1 MPSYPCKSKR
11 RTKISYQFKITVM
24 TQIDNKVF
32 KALGSST
39 RMNMLQVLAYTE
51 MHISGLA
58 KELNISVPVAAKH
71 VRILEDAD
79 LIERKEFGRT
89 HVLKLKSKN
98 MYKILDKFAKV
109 DNIELPEGSSLLDAL
124 RSVSA
129 VEVKRVGDREYV
141 ISTDGE
147 EGLFLYEIDGKLSD
161 KTVDEYILE
170 KDVTVELK
178 KLVPVT
184 KKKISVTI
192 RN

>member
-1 MPSYPCKSKR
+1 
-11 RTKISYQFKITVM
+11 M
-24 TQIDNKVF
+24 TQIDNKIF
-32 KALGSST
+32 KAMGSST
-39 RMNMLQVLAYTE
+39 RMNMLQVLAGTE

-79 LIERKEFGRT
+79 LIERKKFGKT
-89 HVLKLKSKN
+89 HILKVKSKDMCN
-98 MYKILDKFAKV
+98 ILDKFAEV
-109 DNIELPEGSSLLDAL
+109 DNIELPKGSSLLDAL

-129 VEVKRVGDREYV
+129 VKVKKVGNREYV

-147 EGLFLYEIDGKLSD
+147 EGLFLYEVDGKLSD

-170 KDVTVELK
+170 KDVTVEWK

-184 KKKISVTI
+184 KKKISVNI
-192 RN
+192 KN

>member
-1 MPSYPCKSKR
+1 
-11 RTKISYQFKITVM
+11 M

-32 KALGSST
+32 KAMGSST
-39 RMNMLQVLAYTE
+39 RMNMLQVLADTE

-79 LIERKEFGRT
+79 LIERKKFGRT
-89 HVLKLKSKN
+89 HILKHKSKN
-98 MYKILDKFAKV
+98 MYNVLDEFAKI
-109 DNIELPEGSSLLDAL
+109 DNVELPKGSSLLDAL

-129 VEVKRVGDREYV
+129 IEVKKVGNREYV

-147 EGLFLYEIDGKLSD
+147 EGLFLYEVDGKLSD
-161 KTVDEYILE
+161 KTVDEYLLE
-170 KDVTVELK
+170 KDVTIEWK

-184 KKKISVTI
+184 KKKISINVK
-192 RN
+192 N

>member
-1 MPSYPCKSKR
+1 
-11 RTKISYQFKITVM
+11 M

-32 KALGSST
+32 KAMGSST
-39 RMNMLQVLAYTE
+39 RMNMLQVLSDTE

-79 LIERKEFGRT
+79 LIERKKFGRT
-89 HVLKLKSKN
+89 HILKLKPKN
-98 MYKILDKFAKV
+98 MNNILDKFAKV
-109 DNIELPEGSSLLDAL
+109 DNIELPKGSSLLDAL

-129 VEVKRVGDREYV
+129 VEVKKVGNREYV

-147 EGLFLYEIDGKLSD
+147 EGLFLYEIDGKPSD
-161 KTVDEYILE
+161 KTVDEYLLE
-170 KDVTVELK
+170 KDVTVEWK

-184 KKKISVTI
+184 KKKISVNI

>member
-1 MPSYPCKSKR
+1 
-11 RTKISYQFKITVM
+11 M

-32 KALGSST
+32 KAMGSST
-39 RMNMLQVLAYTE
+39 RMNMLEVLADTE

-71 VRILEDAD
+71 VRILEESD
-79 LIERKEFGRT
+79 LIERREFGRT
-89 HVLKLKSKN
+89 HILKLKSKN
-98 MYKILDKFAKV
+98 IDNILDKFAKV
-109 DNIELPEGSSLLDAL
+109 DTIELPKGSTLLDAL

-129 VEVKRVGDREYV
+129 VEVKKVGNREYV

-147 EGLFLYEIDGKLSD
+147 EGLFLYEIDGKPSD
-161 KTVDEYILE
+161 KTVDEYLLD
-170 KDVTVELK
+170 KDVTVEWK

-184 KKKISVTI
+184 KKKISVNI